1 MKKFTPHILILIVGF
16 VSLAL
21 MASNAL
27 AQQSKCE
34 HLHQLSKKLNKQ
46 VSEATCTTCVC
57 EKMEVLRIKHHIE
70 ASILQDCDC
79 DETNDKECGYDHGH
93 PSSDTGEFENR
104 GCIWEGGSKG
114 IPGDSLFIAN
124 ITRVVKYCK
133 DNDDLA
139 GFAWP
144 RAGYHFG
151 TWRIV
156 DSLTSRKLA
165 NGKLEGCDGVDPSYE
180 RPYALLTP
188 WVDGSGEEL
197 ESRDS
202 ARKAHHNLPGGQ
214 DCSHEFGDEDACD
227 GSECYLPGWQV
238 GCITGGTTTQFF
250 CYQCPPPNTYTKTEI
265 DNISQCTTG
274 CVTQVF
280 PGLEDKQIC
289 VVPTDEWKIK
299 ACYSGKNCINPDLNP
314 CEQWGEDWSVR
325 LEGVIAIRAC
335 SGGGAFV
342 Q

>member
-46 VSEATCTTCVC
+46 VSTATCTTCVC

-79 DETNDKECGYDHGH
+79 DETNDKECDKLHGH
-93 PSSDTGEFENR
+93 PSSDLGEFEPR

-133 DNDDLA
+133 DNDDYP

-165 NGKLEGCDGVDPSYE
+165 NGKLEGCDGVDPSFE
-180 RPYALLTP
+180 RPYSQT
-188 WVDGSGEEL
+188 D
-197 ESRDS
+197 RD
-202 ARKAHHNLPGGQ
+202 RHQNLPGGQ
-214 DCSHEFGDEDACD
+214 DCVYDNEDVCD

-250 CYQCPPPNTYTKTEI
+250 CYQCPPPATYRKTE
-265 DNISQCTTG
+265 
-274 CVTQVF
+274 
-280 PGLEDKQIC
+280 
-289 VVPTDEWKIK
+289 
-299 ACYSGKNCINPDLNP
+299 
-314 CEQWGEDWSVR
+314 
-325 LEGVIAIRAC
+325 
-335 SGGGAFV
+335 
-342 Q
+342 